1 MDTVDWINQVTCWLL
16 LVDVGLLLRWAAK
29 EAMKK

>member
-16 LVDVGLLLRWAAK
+16 LVDLGLFLRWMAK
-29 EAMKK
+29 EATKK